1 MEFERCLVICKNN
14 GYFSLYC
21 FSSGT
26 LDLVDLC
33 FRYYIYLNWFSSI
46 FCQVLYE
53 RRIFMEIF
61 LNGFF
66 SYGSKYCYGNFLE
79 WLLQRKF
86 SKEYLLF
93 NGFLSSF
100 HLFFVV
106 YYPIIFLP
114 FLVKWVTLNWVWD
127 LFVFNVKKLITCCQ
141 KLHFYTPW

>member
-1 MEFERCLVICKNN
+1 MDIFLSIALVLALWIWWICVS
-14 GYFSLYC
+14 GIISIWIC
-21 FSSGT
+21 FHLFFVKYS
-26 LDLVDLC
+26 
-33 FRYYIYLNWFSSI
+33 
-46 FCQVLYE
+46 YE

-66 SYGSKYCYGNFLE
+66 SYGRKYSYGNFLE

-114 FLVKWVTLNWVWD
+114 FLVKWVKLNWVWV
-127 LFVFNVKKLITCCQ
+127 LFVFNVKKLITCYQ
-141 KLHFYTPW
+141 KLHFLTPW